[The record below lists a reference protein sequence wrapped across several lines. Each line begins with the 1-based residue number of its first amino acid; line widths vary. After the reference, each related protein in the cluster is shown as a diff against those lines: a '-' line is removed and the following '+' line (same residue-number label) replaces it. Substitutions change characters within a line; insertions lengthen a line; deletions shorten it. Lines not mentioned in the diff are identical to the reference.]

1 MSRRLFLIT
10 RDLGVLFP
18 FASTLFAV
26 VGTPSRLT
34 KETVEKAFPAAGVQA
49 GGFALNPRLR
59 ALLPRRCGSRGR
71 GRRVPSFPSVPSRPP
86 CRAVPCRAGLLPA
99 PPARALPRPFP
110 DPAAR
115 RRAPARAGSGSGRRE
130 GLLVLPLTWG
140 RGRGQQGGQRR
151 GQETHGPWGAGSRPF
166 PLRRAGCLLSSP
178 TDPPFSPSLS
188 SPPLSPPFFPLSPY
202 PPYLFALP
210 TVRPP
215 PELPSSFPLLLP
227 FSFLRPE
234 PAGMA

>member
-86 CRAVPCRAGLLPA
+86 CRAVPCRAPACSPSPGAAQTLPG
-99 PPARALPRPFP
+99 PRG
-110 DPAAR
+110 AA
-115 RRAPARAGSGSGRRE
+115 AGSGPSGVRQRPEGGAAGAAAYLGPGPRPAGRPAPWPGDAWPVGRR
-130 GLLVLPLTWG
+130 V
-140 RGRGQQGGQRR
+140 
-151 GQETHGPWGAGSRPF
+151 
-166 PLRRAGCLLSSP
+166 
-178 TDPPFSPSLS
+178 PSLP
-188 SPPLSPPFFPLSPY
+188 SPPSW
-202 PPYLFALP
+202 LP
-210 TVRPP
+210 
-215 PELPSSFPLLLP
+215 PLLPDRSSLLP
-227 FSFLRPE
+227 
-234 PAGMA
+234 